1 MEMKHACKLCSR
13 HFSNGRALGGH
24 MRSHVISAGVG
35 AAASTASVST
45 SSADEQRPQPQ
56 PQPATPAASYI
67 LRENPKRSIKLTD
80 PEYFSSSFLAP
91 VDHAESS
98 IVQDQESDIESSP
111 RAGAGGGA
119 TARRQRSKRRRRASP
134 PPPLDFEPASSVSDA
149 TPEEDVAVSLIML
162 SRDTWKPKPEPE
174 PTANAEPDN
183 GSNKAR
189 TRFECNA
196 CKKVFRSFQAL
207 GGHRAGFKNGKVR
220 CVGLSVERPSTVRNG
235 FQSDSVINDNVD
247 GPKASLHPCPFCPRV
262 FSSGQALGGH
272 KKSHLK
278 SSHDNGNGNSSD
290 AIVNSVPA
298 SSSSSPVIGFID
310 LNLPA
315 PVDDEFEMS
324 AVYDAEFDQT
334 KMA

>member
-1 MEMKHACKLCSR
+1 MEMKHTCKLCSR

-24 MRSHVISAGVG
+24 MRSHVISAGGSGV
-35 AAASTASVST
+35 ASTASDSA
-45 SSADEQRPQPQ
+45 SSGDEQK
-56 PQPATPAASYI
+56 PQPATPASYV
-67 LRENPKRSIKLTD
+67 LRENPKRSIKFTD

-91 VDHAESS
+91 VDHGESS

-119 TARRQRSKRRRRASP
+119 TARRVRSKRRRRSSP
-134 PPPLDFEPASSVSDA
+134 PSPPIDFEPASSVSDA

-162 SRDTWKPKPEPE
+162 SRDSWNPKPDPE
-174 PTANAEPDN
+174 PTSTPEPDN

-189 TRFECNA
+189 TRFECNM

-207 GGHRAGFKNGKVR
+207 GGHRAGYKNGKVR
-220 CVGLSVERPSTVRNG
+220 CVGLSGEKPSTVING
-235 FQSDSVINDNVD
+235 FESDSLINDNVH
-247 GPKASLHPCPFCPRV
+247 GPKASLHPCPFCPKM

-272 KKSHLK
+272 KKSHMK
-278 SSHDNGNGNSSD
+278 SSHDNGNVISSD

-298 SSSSSPVIGFID
+298 SSSSSPVGFID

-315 PVDDEFEMS
+315 PVEDEFEMS
-324 AVYDAEFDQT
+324 AVYDAEFDQI